1 MFQLYICDWLWE
13 RSKSGK
19 IRSVT
24 TIAIERNI
32 INSFILGNI
41 ESSAWGLES
50 LRSLKEGKGFPDSS
64 VGKESACDAGDP
76 GSIWFFKRMATILDG
91 RLGSILYI
99 FCLIKGQLLSK
110 DVIIIILQKRKTKGK
125 DFPNCQRLHLLFL
138 NLGIEPKLPNVQS
151 RWHYY

>member
-1 MFQLYICDWLWE
+1 MFQLYVCDWLWE

-24 TIAIERNI
+24 TISIERNI

-50 LRSLKEGKGFPDSS
+50 LRSLKEGKGFPYSS

-76 GSIWFFKRMATILDG
+76 GSIWFFKRMATILGG

-110 DVIIIILQKRKTKGK
+110 GVIIIIL
-125 DFPNCQRLHLLFL
+125 
-138 NLGIEPKLPNVQS
+138 
-151 RWHYY
+151 